1 MVLGKKGIII
11 AAAGLVFVVGAVL
24 ANIFLFPGV
33 SPYLL
38 TAALGSLTLSI
49 LLLFL
54 PRLFKDHTPKI
65 YRHKLANT
73 ISLFFSAKDRQNKFF
88 HCILALSLLL
98 LFVIR
103 SLSKHD
109 YLEDVSALQST
120 FLQPFQVGFAAILN
134 CWWVGAM
141 IYSLVAQFVQTDLL
155 RNIEKWVAAPILFLI
170 TLFLPCCFEG
180 VAGEL
185 SLLAVS
191 PQALMMG
198 FEYAI
203 MVSFALESWLKDSS
217 LKMSKSLGYGL
228 LVAWLL
234 LLLTTINDYLPKN
247 LIGEYVRNLPLPKKF
262 NLTHRIFIY
271 TAFLLPIF
279 YYLLLFPFDYTHRRA
294 FLFFIALSVLFA
306 YASVKRIEV
315 WQHFYSMPLHL
326 CNTAMYIMP
335 LTLAFRSYRL
345 FYFTMFIN
353 VIGAFLALMMPNY
366 SDSWPTL
373 GTAIV
378 EFYINHIYAATLPVL
393 IIELGI
399 FERPKWKYFGY
410 SMAGFAVYFVF
421 VAVLN
426 IYYTGTKSLYGI
438 AAPDYFFIN
447 SDFIAKKV
455 GTWAEDLWKMDFVWT
470 QNGYTFELHWPYLLS
485 YFSVYVLFAL
495 GMWYVYE
502 ILFKSTDEL
511 ILLHEN
517 SRQYH
522 VSQLQFEKLQER
534 RDLPMEQNEN
544 SHEPRLL
551 ISHFTKRYG
560 NAKTPAVEDFS
571 LDISGGKIYGFLGK
585 NGAGKSTIIK
595 AVVGMHETGHL
606 LGLDDY
612 YSYTPGE
619 SDYTNMAYKYE
630 MPTGGLDMMD
640 LNILDHDAWSKFAL
654 GWNRPYVIT
663 EDLSFPLTFELE
675 ESQVAGDFVLIPAAG
690 EGYNGTAFG
699 EYLMIE
705 LYTPDNLN
713 ELDSKTKYAP
723 DYKYPRGFFMPG
735 VKISHVDAR
744 MARYANR
751 TFDYNVDMTTFKND
765 IKSSTASS
773 YYRLGASNSANRSSK
788 EGYRL
793 IHLLEGNGTFTFGNQ
808 DYEKWDNEYFYANN
822 STLFEAEDERST
834 FDMTRFSSFFLNRK
848 TISSASSSSSSSS
861 ATLTQGLFN
870 NGREFPYTIRVNGI
884 QGTTI
889 EGETTYK
896 ASLTIVKA

>member
-1 MVLGKKGIII
+1 LTRIESFFMKNGSKKRYLALALSTAFLASCSLRVSIHGSYSYLSGTLLEKKDVSSVLYHDFFYQSQGGSSDSLLSLGNERCLVLPISFSDYGWSDKRLQDLDVAFNGKGAATHYWESVSSFYEKSSFSQLHLSFTI
-11 AAAGLVFVVGAVL
+11 AKPYAVSSTAVGFLAKSNDINSSKSAASSVMASALVDYKTKTGDSCRDCDVNGDGFIDAVYLIYACPDYLSAKNSGLTDLSERQGYWAYTARDVTAHANVTSPVGRSFTWASYD
-24 ANIFLFPGV
+24 FLYRGV
-33 SPYLL
+33 SPSRDE
-38 TAALGSLTLSI
+38 TSRVDA
-49 LLLFL
+49 
-54 PRLFKDHTPKI
+54 HT
-65 YRHKLANT
+65 
-73 ISLFFSAKDRQNKFF
+73 
-88 HCILALSLLL
+88 
-98 LFVIR
+98 
-103 SLSKHD
+103 
-109 YLEDVSALQST
+109 
-120 FLQPFQVGFAAILN
+120 
-134 CWWVGAM
+134 
-141 IYSLVAQFVQTDLL
+141 
-155 RNIEKWVAAPILFLI
+155 
-170 TLFLPCCFEG
+170 
-180 VAGEL
+180 
-185 SLLAVS
+185 
-191 PQALMMG
+191 
-198 FEYAI
+198 
-203 MVSFALESWLKDSS
+203 
-217 LKMSKSLGYGL
+217 
-228 LVAWLL
+228 
-234 LLLTTINDYLPKN
+234 
-247 LIGEYVRNLPLPKKF
+247 
-262 NLTHRIFIY
+262 
-271 TAFLLPIF
+271 
-279 YYLLLFPFDYTHRRA
+279 
-294 FLFFIALSVLFA
+294 
-306 YASVKRIEV
+306 
-315 WQHFYSMPLHL
+315 
-326 CNTAMYIMP
+326 YI
-335 LTLAFRSYRL
+335 
-345 FYFTMFIN
+345 
-353 VIGAFLALMMPNY
+353 
-366 SDSWPTL
+366 
-373 GTAIV
+373 
-378 EFYINHIYAATLPVL
+378 
-393 IIELGI
+393 
-399 FERPKWKYFGY
+399 
-410 SMAGFAVYFVF
+410 
-421 VAVLN
+421 
-426 IYYTGTKSLYGI
+426 
-438 AAPDYFFIN
+438 
-447 SDFIAKKV
+447 
-455 GTWAEDLWKMDFVWT
+455 
-470 QNGYTFELHWPYLLS
+470 
-485 YFSVYVLFAL
+485 
-495 GMWYVYE
+495 
-502 ILFKSTDEL
+502 
-511 ILLHEN
+511 
-517 SRQYH
+517 
-522 VSQLQFEKLQER
+522 
-534 RDLPMEQNEN
+534 
-544 SHEPRLL
+544 
-551 ISHFTKRYG
+551 
-560 NAKTPAVEDFS
+560 
-571 LDISGGKIYGFLGK
+571 
-585 NGAGKSTIIK
+585 
-595 AVVGMHETGHL
+595 HETGHL

>member
-1 MVLGKKGIII
+1 MVLRKKSIII
-11 AAAGLVFVVGAVL
+11 AVTALSFVVGVGL
-24 ANIFLFPGV
+24 VNSFLFPGAL
-33 SPYLL
+33 PYLL
-38 TAALGSLTLSI
+38 TAALGFLALSA

-54 PRLFKDHTPKI
+54 PCLFEDRTPK
-65 YRHKLANT
+65 YHRHKLANT
-73 ISLFFSAKDRQNKFF
+73 FSLFFSAKDRQNKFF
-88 HCILALSLLL
+88 HCVLALSLFL

-141 IYSLVAQFVQTDLL
+141 IYSLVAQFVQTDLF
-155 RNIEKWVAAPILFLI
+155 RNIEKWVVTPILFLI

-185 SLLAVS
+185 TLLTFS
-191 PQALMMG
+191 PQALLMG
-198 FEYAI
+198 FEYA
-203 MVSFALESWLKDSS
+203 MMASFALESWLKDPS
-217 LKMSKSLGYGL
+217 LKISKSLGYGL

-247 LIGEYVRNLPLPKKF
+247 LIGEYVRNLPLAKKF

-271 TAFLLPIF
+271 ISFLLPIF
-279 YYLLLFPFDYTHRRA
+279 YYLLLFSFDYTHRRA

-335 LTLAFRSYRL
+335 LTLAFHSYRL

-373 GTAIV
+373 GTPVV

-438 AAPDYFFIN
+438 DAPDYFFIN

-511 ILLHEN
+511 IMLHEN
-517 SRQYH
+517 GRQYH
-522 VSQLQFEKLQER
+522 VSQLEFEKVQER
-534 RDLPMEQNEN
+534 RDLSMEQNEN

-571 LDISGGKIYGFLGK
+571 FDISGGKIYGFLGK

-595 AVVGMHETGHL
+595 AVVGMHGFNEGSISVCGYDVVHESVKAKEQIGFVPDIYALYENLTGRQYINYVADIYSVGKKDRDERISRL
-606 LGLDDY
+606 LDRLEMRDHFDKQIKT
-612 YSYTPGE
+612 YSHGMKQKITIIGALVHDP
-619 SDYTNMAYKYE
+619 KIW
-630 MPTGGLDMMD
+630 
-640 LNILDHDAWSKFAL
+640 ILDEPMTGVDPNSIFQIKECMREHAARGNIVFFSSHLIDVVHNLCDEIIIIKQGKLIYASSMDEINAKGIDLEAL
-654 GWNRPYVIT
+654 
-663 EDLSFPLTFELE
+663 FLE
-675 ESQVAGDFVLIPAAG
+675 K
-690 EGYNGTAFG
+690 TADTKEEAQALLKEEKRFG
-699 EYLMIE
+699 E
-705 LYTPDNLN
+705 
-713 ELDSKTKYAP
+713 
-723 DYKYPRGFFMPG
+723 
-735 VKISHVDAR
+735 
-744 MARYANR
+744 
-751 TFDYNVDMTTFKND
+751 
-765 IKSSTASS
+765 
-773 YYRLGASNSANRSSK
+773 
-788 EGYRL
+788 
-793 IHLLEGNGTFTFGNQ
+793 
-808 DYEKWDNEYFYANN
+808 
-822 STLFEAEDERST
+822 
-834 FDMTRFSSFFLNRK
+834 
-848 TISSASSSSSSSS
+848 
-861 ATLTQGLFN
+861 
-870 NGREFPYTIRVNGI
+870 
-884 QGTTI
+884 
-889 EGETTYK
+889 
-896 ASLTIVKA
+896 